1 MESSCGVTAEQWAM
15 ARKAGRKAAVIS
27 VLPEAFNREGAK
39 EREKQT
45 GWSFIKNRPWG
56 GGGGDAA
63 CFLESHSGI
72 FWEQNGNSFDSL
84 RATFGET

>member
-45 GWSFIKNRPWG
+45 GCSFIKNRPWG
-56 GGGGDAA
+56 GGGGMLHASWKA
-63 CFLESHSGI
+63 TLESSGSKMGTVLI
-72 FWEQNGNSFDSL
+72 H
-84 RATFGET
+84 